1 MKPGRREVAL
11 VLAASA
17 IVTLLL
23 PALRFD
29 APAGASWDLARKF
42 WRGGLATRT
51 LNSPLFAAH
60 RDLAVAAYAL
70 NGKLPIESDVAL
82 VVSEGLPAHDTQEM
96 RYRAAFLLAPRRVVV
111 HRSPVLTGRSF
122 RLVDRAAIP
131 EPGR

>member
-23 PALRFD
+23 PALRLD
-29 APAGASWDLARKF
+29 APAGGSWELARKF

-51 LNSPLFAAH
+51 LNSPLFSAH
-60 RDLAVAAYAL
+60 RELAVAAYAL
-70 NGKLPIESDVAL
+70 HGKLSLTSDAAL
-82 VVSEGLPAHDTQEM
+82 VVSEELPARDVQEM

-111 HRSPVLTGRSF
+111 HRSPMLTGRAF

-131 EPGR
+131 EPRR